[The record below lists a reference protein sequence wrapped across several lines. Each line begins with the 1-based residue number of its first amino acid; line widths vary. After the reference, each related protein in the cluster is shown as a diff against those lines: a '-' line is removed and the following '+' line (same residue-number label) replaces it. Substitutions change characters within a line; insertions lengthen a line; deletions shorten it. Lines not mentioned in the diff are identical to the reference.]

1 MLDLNGEN
9 PQGAWTLEI
18 TDDNAVDFGTL
29 ISWQLNIQSLGLG
42 ALDVF
47 LNPTGDRDEIAS
59 EQFVTIP
66 ANQSELIIPI
76 DAIDDDIL
84 DGRQVAG
91 LMPWTSATGFLYKS
105 DSVNVLDQE
114 ELTFTVDRLRV
125 TENAGS
131 GALTGTLTR
140 RNSDLG
146 ASFRVYLSSNDPTE
160 LTVQAFVDIAAGDSS
175 ATFPI
180 NAVDDNLLD
189 GTQTVELTAT
199 AQAYGSPKSVKVSV
213 DDLESSLLVSGASA
227 TVREDAG
234 VFAVTVTRQDQTN
247 IGSPMVVNLSVTNVS
262 SGDAPLT
269 VPASVTIAANQV
281 STTFNATVNDDN
293 LLDGTQRATIR
304 ATSAGVIPGARS
316 FGVTDHET
324 LSVTFDKTSI
334 REDSGENAAVGTVTR
349 SNTDIASPL
358 VVTLTSGDVSEL
370 TVPAT
375 VTILA
380 GARSANFA
388 VNAVNDPILD
398 GTQSVLVTA
407 SAAGYYSGS
416 RLLSVLDHE
425 PPVVTAPAATTTN
438 PLPVIRWNPI
448 TNALRYDV
456 LLVNLTTGIQQLYP
470 DIIGSSFTPPER
482 LGIGRYRV
490 TVRAIDQ
497 LERDGFWSNPRDFVV
512 NTAPVF
518 TAPSSAGSAA
528 NGTFPEIA
536 WTAVIDAAGYQLTV
550 NNLTTGRRN
559 VISQLNL
566 ATTSYRST
574 EGLGSGVYSATV
586 RAFNSAREFGLWST
600 TIQFTVLAAPAVVTP
615 VIGGTFDRTPALTWT
630 AVSGAINYDVMLTN
644 TVTKA
649 VVYRDRYVTGLSYLV
664 PRDLADATYEVTV
677 RAQNGSYFSAWSAPR
692 VFSVGAPPT
701 ITTPGNTT
709 TVGSRPKFVW
719 TGISG
724 TERYEIWVQNVDT
737 GVYAFKVDNITQTTF
752 TAQIHLPLAK
762 YRVYVRAISTL
773 GEITEWSEPVE
784 FISGGVAN
792 VTSPTAN
799 ATTVSRP
806 VISWSSVTGAVGYVV
821 QIRNLDTN
829 TVSLTT
835 APQPGNSYVLTTALP
850 SGRYRVWVQAVSTA
864 EYRSNWGASVDFF
877 VTESAQKNS
886 VPEND
891 SDDLLASVQSLLI
904 PPVAPSAAI
913 PVAPIQVTA
922 AASRSNENV
931 LEENQMM
938 VESAEHLIA
947 AATGIEAIHDAV
959 MSGWDASEWWTA
971 RS

>member
-1 MLDLNGEN
+1 
-9 PQGAWTLEI
+9 
-18 TDDNAVDFGTL
+18 
-29 ISWQLNIQSLGLG
+29 
-42 ALDVF
+42 
-47 LNPTGDRDEIAS
+47 
-59 EQFVTIP
+59 
-66 ANQSELIIPI
+66 
-76 DAIDDDIL
+76 
-84 DGRQVAG
+84 
-91 LMPWTSATGFLYKS
+91 
-105 DSVNVLDQE
+105 
-114 ELTFTVDRLRV
+114 
-125 TENAGS
+125 
-131 GALTGTLTR
+131 
-140 RNSDLG
+140 
-146 ASFRVYLSSNDPTE
+146 
-160 LTVQAFVDIAAGDSS
+160 
-175 ATFPI
+175 
-180 NAVDDNLLD
+180 
-189 GTQTVELTAT
+189 
-199 AQAYGSPKSVKVSV
+199 
-213 DDLESSLLVSGASA
+213 
-227 TVREDAG
+227 
-234 VFAVTVTRQDQTN
+234 
-247 IGSPMVVNLSVTNVS
+247 MVVNLSVTNVS

-269 VPASVTIAANQV
+269 VPASVTIAANQL
-281 STTFNATVNDDN
+281 STTFNVTVNDDT
-293 LLDGTQRATIR
+293 LLDGTQRASIR
-304 ATSAGVIPGARS
+304 ATSLGVIPGS
-316 FGVTDHET
+316 SVFSVTDYES
-324 LSVTFDKTSI
+324 LSVTFNSTSI
-334 REDSGENAAVGTVTR
+334 REDNGANAAVGTVTR

-375 VTILA
+375 VTIPA

-398 GTQSVLVTA
+398 DTQSVLVTA
-407 SAAGYYSGS
+407 SAAGYYSGTGTMN
-416 RLLSVLDHE
+416 VLDHE
-425 PPVVTAPAATTTN
+425 PPVLTAPTATTTN

-518 TAPSSAGSAA
+518 TAPLSASSAA

-677 RAQNGSYFSAWSAPR
+677 RAQNGAYFSAWSAPR

-737 GVYAFKVDNITQTTF
+737 SVYAFKVDNITQTTF

-773 GEITEWSEPVE
+773 GEITEWSKPVE

-792 VTSPTAN
+792 VTSPAAN

-821 QIRNLDTN
+821 QIRNLDSN
-829 TVSLTT
+829 TVTLTT
-835 APQPGNSYVLTTALP
+835 VPQPGNSYVLTTALP

-864 EYRSNWGASVDFF
+864 GYRSNWGASVDFF

-913 PVAPIQVTA
+913 PVARIQVTA
-922 AASRSNENV
+922 AVSRSNENV
-931 LEENQMM
+931 LEENQTM